1 MNNHLRAIAT
11 KVSHDI
17 DLAYMGDAYAIAL
30 TKAIVKDLT
39 DELGKVKWMG
49 DDEGWDKAI
58 DAVKKELKARYGV

>member
-11 KVSHDI
+11 KASRDI
-17 DLAYMGDAYAIAL
+17 DSAYMGDAYAIAL

-58 DAVKKELKARYGV
+58 DAVKKELKSRYGT

>member
-1 MNNHLRAIAT
+1 
-11 KVSHDI
+11 
-17 DLAYMGDAYAIAL
+17 MGDAYAIAL

-58 DAVKKELKARYGV
+58 DAVKKELKSRYGT